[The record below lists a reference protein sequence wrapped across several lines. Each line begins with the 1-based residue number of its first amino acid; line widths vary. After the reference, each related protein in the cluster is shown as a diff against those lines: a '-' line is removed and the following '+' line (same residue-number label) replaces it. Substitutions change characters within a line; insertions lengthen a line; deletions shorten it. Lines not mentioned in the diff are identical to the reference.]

1 MKVAISQSN
10 YIPWRGYFDMISSV
24 DYFILYDSVQYTKGD
39 WRNRNVIKT
48 AQGGEWITI
57 PVENYS
63 LTQLI
68 DETCISRIKNKWNI
82 KHLKILK
89 QNYSKS
95 KYFKSVFP
103 WLEDIYLNKING
115 LSKLTDIN
123 EILIKEICDYL
134 NIKTKI
140 LRDRDLLIEGDRNS
154 KLINICKQLDANV
167 YLSGPAAK
175 IYVDEELFSRNGI
188 EVEWMNYNG
197 YKEYNQLYG
206 AFLPSVTILDLL
218 FNMGECSKEFFSIKD

>member
-1 MKVAISQSN
+1 M
-10 YIPWRGYFDMISSV
+10 
-24 DYFILYDSVQYTKGD
+24 
-39 WRNRNVIKT
+39 
-48 AQGGEWITI
+48 
-57 PVENYS
+57 
-63 LTQLI
+63 
-68 DETCISRIKNKWNI
+68 
-82 KHLKILK
+82 
-89 QNYSKS
+89 
-95 KYFKSVFP
+95 
-103 WLEDIYLNKING
+103 
-115 LSKLTDIN
+115 
-123 EILIKEICDYL
+123 IKEICDYL

-206 AFLPSVTILDLL
+206 VFLPSVTILDLL
-218 FNMGECSKEFFSIKD
+218 FNMGEDSYLYIGK